1 MSRLF
6 NREVRIIAGT
16 LEIKGLRV
24 QFRVKKTLEKEPNE
38 CELSIY
44 NLNAEH
50 RREMETKGMRVAVEA
65 GYTGNTAQIFVGEV
79 HFTEHLREGPDWV
92 TKMQL
97 GDAQRAYKHARVSES
112 FKAGNSLGSVFR
124 KVADSLGVDST
135 KAQSIVDSLQRQFT
149 QGASIFGKAS
159 TEMDNLLKGTGLE
172 WSIQDGE
179 LQVQEKTGTTSV
191 PVIVLNAQTGL
202 IGSPTYGT
210 ADFVKPEN
218 AKSKPKTLKIK
229 SLLIPGIRAGG
240 RVRLDSEAVK
250 SDFKVQTLTH
260 TGDTHGGDFYTEVEG
275 IPLS

>member
-6 NREVRIIAGT
+6 NRAVRIVAGT
-16 LEIKGLRV
+16 LEITGLRV
-24 QFRVKKTLEKEPNE
+24 QFRIKKTLSKEPNE
-38 CELSIY
+38 CELTIY
-44 NLNAEH
+44 NLNSEH
-50 RREMETKGMRVAVEA
+50 RRELETKGMRVAVEA
-65 GYTGNTAQIFVGEV
+65 GYVGNTAQIFVGDV
-79 HFTEHLREGPDWV
+79 RFTEHVRTGPDWL

-97 GDAQRAYKHARVSES
+97 GDGERAYRHARVSES

-135 KAQSIVDSLQRQFT
+135 KAQSIVDSLGRQFT

-159 TEMDNLLKGTGLE
+159 TELDNLLKGSGLE

-179 LQVQEKTGTTSV
+179 LQVQTTTGTTDA
-191 PVIVLNAQTGL
+191 PLIVLNSTTGL

-218 AKSKPKTLKIK
+218 ARSKPKTLQMK
-229 SLLIPGIRAGG
+229 SLLQPGIRAGG

-250 SDFKVQTLTH
+250 ADFKVQTLTH
-260 TGDTHGGDFYTEVEG
+260 TGDTHGGDFYTEIEG